1 MNELIEG
8 MANDHPNEDED
19 VQEDDEEAVEP
30 PVTVAELR
38 SALSTLERGLRQTNF
53 SDLENLENMQ
63 EVVKNHLRCTFSP
76 KQTTLTLSFLSH
88 KAESLFI

>member
-30 PVTVAELR
+30 PVTVAEMR
-38 SALSTLERGLRQTNF
+38 SALSTLERGLLQTNI
-53 SDLENLENMQ
+53 SDLED
-63 EVVKNHLRCTFSP
+63 F
-76 KQTTLTLSFLSH
+76 
-88 KAESLFI
+88 